1 MKLATTPSAYGT
13 TAPAVGFFLTLRIVL
28 SLMKG
33 RVPTLKP
40 GISGWLLPESYPGES
55 FLVSFLIGL
64 GGLRS
69 TSPEVTRGDL

>member
-1 MKLATTPSAYGT
+1 MSTDKCVGGMSPKERMKMEL
-13 TAPAVGFFLTLRIVL
+13 FL

-40 GISGWLLPESYPGES
+40 GISGWLFPESYPGES